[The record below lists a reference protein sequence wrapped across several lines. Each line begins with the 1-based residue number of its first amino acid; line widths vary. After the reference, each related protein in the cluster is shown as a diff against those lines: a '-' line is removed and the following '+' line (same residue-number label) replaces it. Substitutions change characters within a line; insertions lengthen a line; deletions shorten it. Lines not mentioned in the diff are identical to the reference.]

1 MAIYSIQ
8 HTYLMANTFGFV
20 CLVFL
25 FTEKQELE
33 EGIKKEEDEDNKEPS
48 WDEDTKEVSYQE
60 LDS

>member
-1 MAIYSIQ
+1 
-8 HTYLMANTFGFV
+8 MANTFGFV